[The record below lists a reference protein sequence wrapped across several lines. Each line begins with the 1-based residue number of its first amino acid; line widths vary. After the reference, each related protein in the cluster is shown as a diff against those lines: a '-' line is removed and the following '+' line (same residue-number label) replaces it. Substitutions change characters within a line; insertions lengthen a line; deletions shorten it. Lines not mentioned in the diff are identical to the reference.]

1 MHTLNPVPAPPEAS
15 SLAVLSADP
24 PALRAAL
31 AIADTATLMLVLVQI
46 TGDRALLEEARPHI
60 TGPMNYHETMPE
72 PLRAE
77 IRARLEAALL
87 EYARTGRPLPPLP
100 EDDFLREMLTAAV
113 GEDVSADY
121 VAMMRED
128 LDAAEPDPRSLIW
141 RQRPASAA
149 STPRRKILAYL
160 SNTSLTAGAIAE
172 RFDMSKP
179 ALSKHLKVLENAGL
193 VKSER
198 QGQYVVYSLAEDNLL
213 GKLHDFLTTFCPVGG
228 PLKRENK
235 ASAKKKK

>member
-1 MHTLNPVPAPPEAS
+1 MNIDRVFEA
-15 SLAVLSADP
+15 L
-24 PALRAAL
+24 
-31 AIADTATLMLVLVQI
+31 
-46 TGDRALLEEARPHI
+46 
-60 TGPMNYHETMPE
+60 
-72 PLRAE
+72 
-77 IRARLEAALL
+77 
-87 EYARTGRPLPPLP
+87 
-100 EDDFLREMLTAAV
+100 
-113 GEDVSADY
+113 
-121 VAMMRED
+121 
-128 LDAAEPDPRSLIW
+128 
-141 RQRPASAA
+141 A

-235 ASAKKKK
+235 ASAKKRK